1 MASFRPDE
9 ASLTVLLRGITCSAS
24 PTSAQ
29 RAFRSTAVM
38 EAVVPCRTIYI
49 RNLPDKLNKTRLR
62 LLLHALLSTYG
73 HVVSIVAE
81 KTMKLRGQAFV
92 TFEHQSS
99 ATIAVR
105 KLHATNFMGRQISIT
120 YAKAI
125 TDRHSNSKQ
134 LDSMQS
140 RAERATRKP
149 ARELQNGYES
159 AARAAQGV
167 PTADA
172 LPLQLDATV
181 LPNSV
186 LFVEHLPGTIN
197 GKEDGKPITVA
208 VALTDLFA
216 RFAGFIEVRAVPG
229 KEGIAFVEFDSEQN
243 SAVAM
248 SGLQG
253 HPMGT
258 PPQSIRVSFA
268 KK

>member
-1 MASFRPDE
+1 
-9 ASLTVLLRGITCSAS
+9 
-24 PTSAQ
+24 
-29 RAFRSTAVM
+29 M

-73 HVVSIVAE
+73 NVIGIVAE

-125 TDRHSNSKQ
+125 TDRHDSSKQ
-134 LDSMQS
+134 LELAQPRADS
-140 RAERATRKP
+140 ATRKP
-149 ARELQNGYES
+149 AREPQNRYRGAVQAVQGVS
-159 AARAAQGV
+159 AADE
-167 PTADA
+167 P
-172 LPLQLDATV
+172 PSQLDTPV

-186 LFVEHLPGTIN
+186 LFVENLPD
-197 GKEDGKPITVA
+197 KVDGEEGDKSVTVA

-216 RFAGFIEVRAVPG
+216 RFAGFMEVRAVPG

-243 SAVAM
+243 SAIAM

-253 HPMGT
+253 HPLGT
-258 PPQSIRVSFA
+258 HSQSMRVSFA